1 MYYTG
6 IHPMTKKEVYVTTDY
21 REKQLQRALL
31 QFTRPENAN
40 LVREALKLA
49 GREDLIGFDKDCLV
63 KPDYRAVKG
72 KFDPTR
78 KSEDRLRQKERKPK
92 SEGKLAGRGKNP
104 VGDKKSAKNTKNG
117 AKPRSNQYIS
127 TKNAKFDTKDAK
139 KSKRTRSAVKKQR
152 GGR

>member
-1 MYYTG
+1 
-6 IHPMTKKEVYVTTDY
+6 MTKKTVYVTTDY

-49 GREDLIGFDKDCLV
+49 GREDLIGYDKDCLV
-63 KPDYRAVKG
+63 KPDYRAARG

-78 KSEDRLRQKERKPK
+78 KSEDRLRQKERKPRM
-92 SEGKLAGRGKNP
+92 EGTANGRGKNP
-104 VGDKKSAKNTKNG
+104 TGAKKSSKNTKNG
-117 AKPRSNQYIS
+117 AKSHSNQYIS
-127 TKNAKFDTKDAK
+127 TKNAKFDAKDTKKGSGTRLTAK
-139 KSKRTRSAVKKQR
+139 KHK